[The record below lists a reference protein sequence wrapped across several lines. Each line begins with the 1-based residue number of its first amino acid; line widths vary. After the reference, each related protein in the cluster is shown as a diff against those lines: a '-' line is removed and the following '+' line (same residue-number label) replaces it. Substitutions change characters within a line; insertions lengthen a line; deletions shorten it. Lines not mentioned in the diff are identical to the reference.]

1 MSDDPAERVIDEVGK
16 TVGSPAPAG
25 GYRVELRDFEGPL
38 DLLLHLIK
46 EHELDILNIP
56 IGFIAEKFVEYIT
69 LMQELN
75 IDVASEYLVMAA
87 TLAHIKSKMVLP
99 STPEDQDEE
108 GEEELDPRADLV
120 RRLLE
125 YQKYKHAGETLG
137 ARAVLGR
144 DVFGRS
150 VAAPAIDGPAPLA
163 PVSLFKLLD
172 AFQAVLKRAKGLVDH
187 EIDLDRFTIT
197 DRIHQLSERLSS
209 RRRLGFE
216 ELFEG
221 QKTRADLI
229 LTFLAL
235 LEMTRLRVTRL
246 SQDTPLGAIY
256 IELAVTDDDAG
267 ADASEA
273 RADSSAESFPEPHAS
288 IPESTEPD

>member
-1 MSDDPAERVIDEVGK
+1 MSDDSAERAVDETGAVA
-16 TVGSPAPAG
+16 GSAG
-25 GYRVELRDFEGPL
+25 TAGVYRVELPEFEGPL
-38 DLLLHLIK
+38 DLLLHLIR
-46 EHELDILNIP
+46 EHELDVLDIP

-75 IDVASEYLVMAA
+75 IDIASEYLVMAA

-99 STPEDQDEE
+99 ASPNDQDDES
-108 GEEELDPRADLV
+108 EEELDPRADLV
-120 RRLLE
+120 HRLLE
-125 YQKYKHAGETLG
+125 YQKYKHAAEDLG
-137 ARAVLGR
+137 TRVVLGR

-150 VAAPAIDGPAPLA
+150 VSAPSVDGPAPLA

-197 DRIHQLSERLSS
+197 DRIHQLSERLAQ
-209 RRRLGFE
+209 RRRISFE

-221 QKTRADLI
+221 QKTRAELI

-256 IELAVTDDDAG
+256 VELAVSENDATNEG
-267 ADASEA
+267 ENEPSG
-273 RADSSAESFPEPHAS
+273 ESLDRPPGEHAS